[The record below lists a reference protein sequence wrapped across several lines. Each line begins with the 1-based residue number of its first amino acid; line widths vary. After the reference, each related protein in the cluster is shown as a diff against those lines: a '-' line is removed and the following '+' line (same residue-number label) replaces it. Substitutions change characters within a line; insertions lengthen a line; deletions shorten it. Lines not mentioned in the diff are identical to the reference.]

1 MPAAEQRPRRV
12 ALVTGGAR
20 RIGRAIVDRLLA
32 DGWDVVIGCHSSAS
46 EADALAAREPHVH
59 VIEADLATAREPG
72 FLVRHAHAMYER
84 LDLVVNNA
92 AVYRRA
98 SLAESSVALLDE
110 TWSVNVRAP
119 LLIMRE
125 YAQLCTTP
133 PGRVVNIL
141 DARIA
146 SIHAD
151 QTAYWLSKRALAD
164 ATRAAAAEFAP
175 RLIVN
180 AIAPGSALR
189 PETPPVGSAD
199 SPLKEGAD
207 YHDMPPSLRGVA
219 PEGPGGVSSP
229 SIRRAA
235 SPDPAGTA
243 PLGRHPGPTDI
254 AAAVAWLA
262 EARDIT
268 GQILYLDGGM
278 HLTGGVLP

>member
-32 DGWDVVIGCHSSAS
+32 DGWTVVIGCHRSAS
-46 EADALAAREPHVH
+46 EADALAKRDANVH
-59 VIEADLATAREPG
+59 VVEADLATSRGPG

-98 SLAESSVALLDE
+98 SLTESSVALLDE
-110 TWSVNVRAP
+110 TWRVNVRAP

-125 YAQLCTTP
+125 YAKVCATP

-146 SIHAD
+146 SIRAD

-164 ATRAAAAEFAP
+164 ATRAAALEFAP
-175 RLIVN
+175 ELVVN

-189 PETPPVGSAD
+189 PV
-199 SPLKEGAD
+199 
-207 YHDMPPSLRGVA
+207 PPSGCRAKAVA
-219 PEGPGGVSSP
+219 
-229 SIRRAA
+229 
-235 SPDPAGTA
+235 PDPAGNA
-243 PLGRHPGPTDI
+243 PLGRHPGPEEI

-278 HLTGGVLP
+278 HLTGGVLA